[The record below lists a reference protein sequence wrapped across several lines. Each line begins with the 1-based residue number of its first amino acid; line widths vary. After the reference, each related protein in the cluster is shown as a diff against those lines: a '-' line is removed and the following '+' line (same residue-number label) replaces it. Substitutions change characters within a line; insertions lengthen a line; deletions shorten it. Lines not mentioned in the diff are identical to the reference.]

1 MKLKSQDVQVLYARV
16 QLAEHKITV
25 LITQHILQR
34 LRKNQ
39 NRILKT
45 TQETDYRSDVCNTK
59 FLE

>member
-1 MKLKSQDVQVLYARV
+1 LYAQV

-45 TQETDYRSDVCNTK
+45 TQETDYRSDVCNYK